1 MSMETITVLVAVFTV
16 VGVAVGGCIG
26 FVIGGCDAERFVRE
40 QAIKAGV
47 GEYNRKTGLFQW
59 KARE

>member
-1 MSMETITVLVAVFTV
+1 MSMETITVLVAAFTV

-26 FVIGGCDAERFVRE
+26 FVIGGCDAERFVHE